1 MFRWDPTISAGNII
15 AAAAIVTAIVAAYV
29 RIREELA
36 IIKTQLEPLWN
47 EFAERRK
54 GHRRAEDRHA

>member
-1 MFRWDPTISAGNII
+1 MLRWDPTISAGNLI

-36 IIKTQLEPLWN
+36 VIKTQLEPLWK
-47 EFAERRK
+47 EFGERR
-54 GHRRAEDRHA
+54 HVRRRSQDRGA